1 MSPLLFAPAIEP
13 LSIYLRSFPIFNG
26 ITHSRVELKLS
37 LYADNLLL
45 YVTNPVGACPVILSF
60 FHRFGSFS
68 GYKINVSKSECSLVN
83 ALAMQLSQSDI
94 LFKLSPSGF
103 KYLGVHVARSYKSLY
118 AANFSPLLTE
128 IRWGSL
134 PLSLIG
140 RINVVKMNVLPK
152 FLFLFQCLPI
162 FLSKVFFFKSIDSVI
177 CHFLWKTPRV
187 GLKVLQNCKFDGG
200 LSLPNFRVYYW
211 ATNITKTIFWLK
223 LVNIPWCQLEIQS
236 CPSSS
241 LLAILAGVA

>member
-1 MSPLLFAPAIEP
+1 YYFRPFT
-13 LSIYLRSFPIFNG
+13 FNLG
-26 ITHSRVELKLS
+26 HSSRVKFKLS
-37 LYADNLLL
+37 LYADDLLL

-68 GYKINVSKSECSLVN
+68 GYKINVSKSECYPVN

-118 AANFSPLLTE
+118 AVNFSPLLTE
-128 IRWGSL
+128 IKVDFQRWGSL

-162 FLSKVFFFKSIDSVI
+162 FLSKVFFKSIDSVI
-177 CHFLWKTPRV
+177 SHFLWNGKTPRV
-187 GLKVLQNCKFDGG
+187 GLKILQNCKFDGG

-223 LVNIPWCQLEIQS
+223 LEIS
-236 CPSSS
+236 GKLILTPCLKCSSRP
-241 LLAILAGVA
+241 LIFLRM